1 MEGDY
6 LEQFWVT
13 HWNSRWADNEPIMV
27 DVFGRLTILE
37 GILRDVPP
45 SSFVRPSLM
54 HAQVEFLIN
63 HTEEEWRGVAEE
75 IRHEGGY
82 ASLHFFCERFRD
94 QVFNMFEGFII
105 EEEGSDGDWDADEV
119 AEANEMV
126 ADLFSSDDEEEGVI
140 SLDDPNGP
148 EVESGDEA
156 MDDDAWVWKSNN
168 PW

>member
-1 MEGDY
+1 
-6 LEQFWVT
+6 
-13 HWNSRWADNEPIMV
+13 
-27 DVFGRLTILE
+27 
-37 GILRDVPP
+37 
-45 SSFVRPSLM
+45 
-54 HAQVEFLIN
+54 
-63 HTEEEWRGVAEE
+63 
-75 IRHEGGY
+75 
-82 ASLHFFCERFRD
+82 
-94 QVFNMFEGFII
+94 MFEGFII

-168 PW
+168 P